1 MIAAA
6 CFLTY
11 FSSCSRVT
19 LEAEPGVW
27 AGVRGV
33 EADGVDAAV
42 APLPPESGVCACVQ
56 GNTPEY
62 VGCLL
67 ACALKCA

>member
-56 GNTPEY
+56 GEGVIHLSTF
-62 VGCLL
+62 V
-67 ACALKCA
+67 AC

>member
-1 MIAAA
+1 M
-6 CFLTY
+6 
-11 FSSCSRVT
+11 T

-42 APLPPESGVCACVQ
+42 APLPPDSGVCACVQ
-56 GNTPEY
+56 GEGVIHLSTF
-62 VGCLL
+62 V
-67 ACALKCA
+67 AC